1 MLPVPPVLPLM
12 PVPLPPTAP
21 LSTGDPLGAPADS
34 ELPVDPA
41 PPLAL
46 TDPDDSVPVLEP
58 LTLPAPAS

>member
-1 MLPVPPVLPLM
+1 M